1 MATESFFSNASLAYL
16 ASAGA
21 GKDGKTY
28 SIKPTD
34 GTGDF
39 TFSRGSNL
47 AATRVGADGLI
58 EKGRENLLLQ
68 SNQFDTTWGLEA
80 TTLTSG
86 QTGYDGSSDAWKVI
100 PITDN
105 STHYVYKTTP
115 YQTGVSTFSVYAKYS
130 GYHAQLRVFNIGG
143 GKAYANFD
151 LQNGTKGTS
160 GGTDIIDSTITSVGN
175 GWYRITLSLN
185 YTIAPYSSGVIPIES
200 PTDGEIPSY
209 AGDGTSGVLIQDF
222 QHEVGLAA
230 TDYIETG
237 ASTAQAGL
245 LEDEP
250 RFDYS
255 GGATCPSLL
264 LEPSRTQ
271 LVSYSEYPTV
281 FFGSDIELTTSPDG
295 SLNAAKIIEQNT
307 NSQHFVTFTALNV
320 VASTTYAISFYCKK
334 GSYSSIYVPLQSSKI
349 NANLSINFDTQS
361 VTLAGP
367 DSVINSEFIESVENG
382 WYRVGFSATA
392 NSSGTMD
399 FYACISTSLS
409 SYQGDGTS
417 YTEFYGFQLEQ
428 GSYPTSYIPNHSGGS
443 VTRGADAMDEQISG
457 LTSLDKGTFFVDF
470 DRGLTTATAR
480 DVSTQ
485 GLYYETLNT
494 FAGLNQGIEIGTN
507 ADGSIRAAVRTSSG
521 FSSLYTNNTLS
532 RFKILYKW
540 SGTEL
545 KVFVN
550 GSSVYSNST
559 KWGEITS
566 ALQYIGYNAD
576 FRKSVNQ
583 VLVFPEALSDADCI
597 ALTTL

>member
-1 MATESFFSNASLAYL
+1 MSFFDDASLAFL
-16 ASAGA
+16 PSGGA
-21 GKDGKTY
+21 GKDTKAY

-34 GTGDF
+34 GSGDF

-47 AATRVGADGLI
+47 SATRVGPTGLI
-58 EKGRENLLLQ
+58 EKGRENVLLQ

-230 TDYIETG
+230 TDYIESGATTG
-237 ASTAQAGL
+237 KAGL

-264 LEPSRTQ
+264 LEPSRTNLFTQ
-271 LVSYSEYPTV
+271 SEY
-281 FFGSDIELTTSPDG
+281 FNSSDWTKNNVTATNNSAISPDG
-295 SLNAAKIIEQNT
+295 LQNATLINDGTASNT
-307 NSQHFVTFTALNV
+307 QHW
-320 VASTTYAISFYCKK
+320 FY
-334 GSYSSIYVPLQSSKI
+334 
-349 NANLSINFDTQS
+349 QS
-361 VTLAGP
+361 VTLSSGTTYTISFYAKYV
-367 DSVINSEFIESVENG
+367 DRKNMCINIYDGATSNFVYYDIQNGVVLNADGNAVRDIVDVGSG
-382 WYRVGFSATA
+382 WYRITYTRTIVGSGA
-392 NSSGTMD
+392 NFRIAM
-399 FYACISTSLS
+399 ANNAPNI
-409 SYQGDGTS
+409 S
-417 YTEFYGFQLEQ
+417 YTGENKEALIYGLQVEA

-443 VTRGADAMDEQISG
+443 VTRGVDDLS
-457 LTSLDKGTFFVDF
+457 LTSASSLIGQTEGTFFVDWEIIDQIG
-470 DRGLTTATAR
+470 DRYIGLTSSNNRILFYRTISAVRVQIRANNSNEYVSANLNNIDGRNKLAISYTSGDIKVYLNGSEAETSTATF
-480 DVSTQ
+480 
-485 GLYYETLNT
+485 T
-494 FAGLNQGIEIGTN
+494 F
-507 ADGSIRAAVRTSSG
+507 
-521 FSSLYTNNTLS
+521 
-532 RFKILYKW
+532 
-540 SGTEL
+540 
-545 KVFVN
+545 
-550 GSSVYSNST
+550 SNPLDT
-559 KWGEITS
+559 F
-566 ALQYIGYNAD
+566 D
-576 FRKSVNQ
+576 FQ
-583 VLVFPEALSDADCI
+583 VESKDNKTRIYQCLTIPEALSGADL
-597 ALTTL
+597 ATLTTL